1 MFSCGA
7 QVLRCLCI
15 FSAHIYFFNCFNVWH
30 QGWVLSCRQGAT
42 PRLTPVLGIWNL
54 CGWTNHHMLHGFFL
68 TVYTLWLPADLQ
80 EAVAIGRI
88 CYHFNLCLLG
98 SWFIWKLYWK
108 ETWSLTSFILTWWF
122 SSSALFQN
130 FLALKIS
137 RFPRLCLLETL
148 VDSASIVP
156 MWFSSAARI
165 WTTVLGYCFFIHS
178 CILLMLYG
186 MWTDWYINKCI
197 ITFPNNQCS

>member
-1 MFSCGA
+1 MRGGSGCFSCGA

-88 CYHFNLCLLG
+88 CYHFNRCLLG

-137 RFPRLCLLETL
+137 RFPRLPPG
-148 VDSASIVP
+148 DAG
-156 MWFSSAARI
+156 WFSFISTHVILKCSQDMDYSLRLLFFYPQLYSVDVI
-165 WTTVLGYCFFIHS
+165 WDVNWLVY
-178 CILLMLYG
+178 
-186 MWTDWYINKCI
+186 
-197 ITFPNNQCS
+197 